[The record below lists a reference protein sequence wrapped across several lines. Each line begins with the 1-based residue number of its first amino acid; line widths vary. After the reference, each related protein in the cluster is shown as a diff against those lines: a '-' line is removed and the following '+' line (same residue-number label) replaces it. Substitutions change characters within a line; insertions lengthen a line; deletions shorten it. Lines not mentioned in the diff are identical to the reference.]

1 MYITF
6 ERFATMGAELSIF
19 TEEKDENP
27 NITNRFFVKSDKE
40 TIVVVYT
47 NPPNE
52 TYSKPSSSF
61 RFTKGDD
68 LMFCLNALKHAGFHP
83 YKSNGIDAGF
93 SFIGEENTFPKMA
106 AMKATLGPG
115 DKTCFWNAITAT
127 LNIPNKC
134 LTFEEIENLFSEI
147 KRDNTIQPVFT
158 KNEEDFPV
166 IPNSRTST
174 PVVEEPRDSAFDVV
188 EEIPTSAPVVVEE
201 TPTLEH
207 AVVEE
212 TPTSAP
218 AVVNVKETPTLALVG
233 VKKDALCEKT
243 INFPSATVKVDNI
256 HAKLIRD
263 GNGGLG
269 TINIRDTGYAI
280 YFAMYPVKNGNIL
293 CACISING
301 IQCQVVY

>member
-1 MYITF
+1 
-6 ERFATMGAELSIF
+6 MGAELSIF

-188 EEIPTSAPVVVEE
+188 EE
-201 TPTLEH
+201 
-207 AVVEE
+207 